1 MKPNRI
7 PLVFKIIYTAFVAVL
22 VPYYWKAYGPTN
34 FLYFCDVA
42 LLLTCVAIWMENS
55 LLISASAVGILI
67 PQAVWV
73 ADFFGGI
80 IGHQPIGMTAYMF
93 NPGLSL
99 FTRGLSFFHFWL
111 PFVLVWLIWR
121 IGYDSRALKVWTG
134 LAWCLMLVGYFIL
147 PMPPAPSANPNLPVN
162 VNYVFGLNDNS
173 PQTWMPA
180 LAWLGMMLVALPL
193 LVYFPTHAILK
204 KFFQSKA

>member
-42 LLLTCVAIWMENS
+42 LLLTCVAIWLENS

-80 IGHQPIGMTAYMF
+80 VGHPPIGMTAYMF
-93 NPGLSL
+93 NSGLSL

-111 PFVLVWLIWR
+111 PFVLVWLLWR

-134 LAWCLMLVGYFIL
+134 LAWCLMLVGYFVL
-147 PMPPAPSANPNLPVN
+147 PMPPAPALDPNIPVN
-162 VNYVFGLNDNS
+162 VNYVFGLNDQS

-180 LAWLGMMLVALPL
+180 PMWLGLMLVGLPT
-193 LVYFPTHAILK
+193 LVYAPTHALLK
-204 KFFQSKA
+204 KWFHREA